1 MSVHA
6 YPAAAMIGDYLRAA
20 GGLVP
25 AVLILA
31 LSPFTP
37 VAGTL
42 LSCFAAVFLVF
53 GLRTALRHGTRIE
66 LTETGIDASGPLGAS
81 IRWSELNRLSL
92 AYYSTH
98 RDRRARP
105 GGVGFGALSLSAPER
120 LGSSGKSGSRDGWMQ
135 LRLRAGGSTL
145 RLDSRI
151 EGFPR
156 LVEQAARAAEARRL
170 PLSAATAANLEAL
183 GIRVL
188 NYEPGRGPPA
198 GAA

>member
-53 GLRTALRHGTRIE
+53 GVRTALRHGTRIE
-66 LTETGIDASGPLGAS
+66 LTETGIEASGPLRAT
-81 IRWSELNRLSL
+81 IRWSELDRLSL

-98 RDRRARP
+98 RDRVARP
-105 GGVGFGALSLSAPER
+105 QNVRSTLGLSHHSTD
-120 LGSSGKSGSRDGWMQ
+120 RDRRGGWMQ
-135 LRLRAGGSTL
+135 LRLHAGASTL

-151 EGFPR
+151 EGFAR
-156 LVEQAARAAEARRL
+156 LVEHAARAAAARRL

-183 GIRVL
+183 GIWVPTAAL
-188 NYEPGRGPPA
+188 GRGPPV